1 MDFEQYIQG
10 IYGDIST
17 LDQRT
22 LNQLKQVWNTNP
34 QLIINTYNQK
44 HAPDLVQKTLTRVA
58 MQADLNPGKI
68 QTPIIEI
75 SNDDLSAI
83 DSFQKA
89 FKIAKQRGL
98 KQFKWK
104 STKSNHS
111 GLFGTELASNK
122 QSEKSRKQGAERS
135 KTKVQPSKD
144 LKDIQSPTN
153 DIVILG
159 TAPKTESKSQAK
171 VKSDSQS
178 QTVAQAPPEG
188 TIVVQTSKGPVST
201 QNQFTI
207 PEAIIGAAGV
217 GAAGAYRLNQYY
229 KNKRLVP
236 NQKIVIPT
244 RVEELSRAIDADA
257 RSMKI
262 PSDNAVR
269 RIVAQPQA
277 AEVRTYIES
286 GPDSRTFNASKLFGK
301 LGILGAGIDFIRNLF
316 PTPEEESA
324 AEEYWS
330 NRQKYGRDYDDP
342 YFRRSIDQSTKEYQQ
357 GGQLNMNEQQLQ
369 QAFIQFL
376 AQKTGARNQQEL
388 EAAIQQLG
396 EEGLKQAYAEFM
408 QMMQQQQVQAAKFGA
423 KLNYIKS
430 LRGQCPE
437 GYEISYY
444 KVGGTLCKKCMKKQ
458 QEMKDGGQVPKNP
471 IDEFK
476 CGRKMKKAQGGAVD
490 FEKCGGKTKKTK
502 KKEEGGELNSTKN
515 PKAFSKMALAKCGT
529 KLKEACKG
537 MQMNKCG
544 KKLKKKATGGT
555 VSTNK
560 GTGQKP
566 CK

>member
-44 HAPDLVQKTLTRVA
+44 HAPDLVQKIPTRVA
-58 MQADLNPGKI
+58 MQTDLNPEKI
-68 QTPIIEI
+68 QTPIIET

-111 GLFGTELASNK
+111 GLFGTELASSKQNNQSKKNKK
-122 QSEKSRKQGAERS
+122 QSTEES
-135 KTKVQPSKD
+135 KTKRQPSKD
-144 LKDIQSPTN
+144 LKDIQSYTSNDVEIIGKKPSSDLQASMPQMPIPRRDDSLARERAYERGVYIDWVNNAPTN
-153 DIVILG
+153 NMFRIG
-159 TAPKTESKSQAK
+159 YS
-171 VKSDSQS
+171 
-178 QTVAQAPPEG
+178 TV
-188 TIVVQTSKGPVST
+188 
-201 QNQFTI
+201 
-207 PEAIIGAAGV
+207 
-217 GAAGAYRLNQYY
+217 
-229 KNKRLVP
+229 
-236 NQKIVIPT
+236 
-244 RVEELSRAIDADA
+244 
-257 RSMKI
+257 
-262 PSDNAVR
+262 
-269 RIVAQPQA
+269 
-277 AEVRTYIES
+277 
-286 GPDSRTFNASKLFGK
+286 FNPGF
-301 LGILGAGIDFIRNLF
+301 
-316 PTPEEESA
+316 
-324 AEEYWS
+324 
-330 NRQKYGRDYDDP
+330 
-342 YFRRSIDQSTKEYQQ
+342 YQQ
-357 GGQLNMNEQQLQ
+357 GGQINMNEQQLQ

-388 EAAIQQLG
+388 KAAIQQLG

-515 PKAFSKMALAKCGT
+515 PKAFSKMALAKCGA

>member
-1 MDFEQYIQG
+1 MKFKERREQRRREKRQQEQDFQNYVRL
-10 IYGDIST
+10 IYGDSN
-17 LDQRT
+17 LDSRT
-22 LNQLKQVWNTNP
+22 MNQLKHIWKTNP
-34 QLIINTYNQK
+34 NIIKQTADQK
-44 HAPDLVQKTLTRVA
+44 IQENAPTQKTTLSIPIQNSTIPQNLEYTSQLPSDNLSWIEKFNDAFRVA
-58 MQADLNPGKI
+58 R
-68 QTPIIEI
+68 
-75 SNDDLSAI
+75 
-83 DSFQKA
+83 QK
-89 FKIAKQRGL
+89 GL
-98 KQFKWK
+98 KQFEWK
-104 STKSNHS
+104 GKRY
-111 GLFGTELASNK
+111 GTELDPGWEFKWNVNGKRDTFYK
-122 QSEKSRKQGAERS
+122 QREREANNSIKNLNTRKQTDDERNEEYE
-135 KTKVQPSKD
+135 K
-144 LKDIQSPTN
+144 
-153 DIVILG
+153 
-159 TAPKTESKSQAK
+159 QA
-171 VKSDSQS
+171 SYML
-178 QTVAQAPPEG
+178 TMPYGYEVAYNQA
-188 TIVVQTSKGPVST
+188 S
-201 QNQFTI
+201 
-207 PEAIIGAAGV
+207 
-217 GAAGAYRLNQYY
+217 
-229 KNKRLVP
+229 LVP
-236 NQKIVIPT
+236 LYSWNPNIFPNIP
-244 RVEELSRAIDADA
+244 RYENNRGVSLEEVLK
-257 RSMKI
+257 MK
-262 PSDNAVR
+262 
-269 RIVAQPQA
+269 
-277 AEVRTYIES
+277 
-286 GPDSRTFNASKLFGK
+286 
-301 LGILGAGIDFIRNLF
+301 
-316 PTPEEESA
+316 
-324 AEEYWS
+324 
-330 NRQKYGRDYDDP
+330 
-342 YFRRSIDQSTKEYQQ
+342 YQQ

-376 AQKTGARNQQEL
+376 AQKTGAKNQQEL

-408 QMMQQQQVQAAKFGA
+408 QMIQQQQVQAAKFGA

-537 MQMNKCG
+537 MQLNKCG

-560 GTGQKP
+560 GTGWKP